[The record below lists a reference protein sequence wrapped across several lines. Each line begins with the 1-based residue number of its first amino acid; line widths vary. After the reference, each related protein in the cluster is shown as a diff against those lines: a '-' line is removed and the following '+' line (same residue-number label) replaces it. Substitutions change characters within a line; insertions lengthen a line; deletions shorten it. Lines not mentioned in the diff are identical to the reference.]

1 MLPLRTQRPPV
12 ILARNPRNIWAGPC
26 VSNPMETYR
35 GVALTA
41 LRTALLVGL
50 AALLILVLLPVAVAA
65 QAAAR

>member
-1 MLPLRTQRPPV
+1 MLPLQAQRPPA
-12 ILARNPRNIWAGPC
+12 IFARNPRNIRAGPR

-50 AALLILVLLPVAVAA
+50 AALFILVLLPVAVAA